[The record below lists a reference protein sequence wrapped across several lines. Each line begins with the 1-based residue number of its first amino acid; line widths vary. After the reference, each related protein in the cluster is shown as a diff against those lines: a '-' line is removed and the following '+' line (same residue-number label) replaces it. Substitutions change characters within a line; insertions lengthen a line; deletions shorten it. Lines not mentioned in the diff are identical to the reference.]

1 MKPLKKYLSNSYLRI
16 KMKRENKFTFKNKES
31 SIISWVTAYD
41 YPIAHCA
48 EIAGIDMIL
57 VGDSGAMVQHGHGST
72 VPITMHSML
81 TMCKSTRRGAPNTFI
96 VGDMPF
102 GSYEVSNEQAVQNA
116 IKFLKEGKCDAV
128 KLEGGKRIANRIE
141 AISQAGIIVIGH
153 IGLTPQS
160 ATQLGGYKVQGKGIK
175 DFDSLVEDALALKQ
189 AGATAILLEA
199 IPEPCS
205 RMIKA
210 NVEIPIFGIG
220 AGAGLD
226 GQLLIS
232 NDALGLYPNFKPR
245 FAKNFFNEVLKKK
258 ITNDKNFTAIELF
271 AESLSLY
278 KLEVNDST
286 FPSQDYSYPISE
298 DDLANVK
305 KSSYWK

>member
-1 MKPLKKYLSNSYLRI
+1 
-16 KMKRENKFTFKNKES
+16 MKREKKFTFKYKEP

-57 VGDSGAMVQHGHGST
+57 VGDSGAMVQHGHEST
-72 VPITMHSML
+72 VPITMNSML
-81 TMCKSTRRGAPNTFI
+81 TMCKSARRGAPNTFI

-102 GSYEVSNEQAVQNA
+102 GSYETSNKNAIQNA
-116 IKFLKEGKCDAV
+116 ITFLKEGNCDAV

-141 AISQAGIIVIGH
+141 AISQAGIIAIGH

-160 ATQLGGYKVQGKGIK
+160 AIQLGGYKVQGKSIE
-175 DFDSLVEDALALKQ
+175 DFDSLVEDALVLQ
-189 AGATAILLEA
+189 ESGATAILLEA

-205 RMIKA
+205 KMIKA

-258 ITNDKNFTAIELF
+258 VKIDQNFTAIELF
-271 AESLSLY
+271 EESLSLY
-278 KLEVNDST
+278 KSEVINGS
-286 FPSQDYSYPISE
+286 FPSQDYSYSISE

-305 KSSYWK
+305 KSTYWK